1 MVYNRTAMKGLFS
14 RRAKETLIHSPFGST
29 PIASGCA
36 FCTLRI
42 WKIAIKILFFL
53 FNGQGGGG
61 SGGMTIMRVAN
72 PFIFAILDHSLW
84 PLN

>member
-1 MVYNRTAMKGLFS
+1 MKGLFS
-14 RRAKETLIHSPFGST
+14 RRAKKTLIHSPLGRT
-29 PIASGCA
+29 PIASVCA
-36 FCTLRI
+36 FCTLWI

-72 PFIFAILDHSLW
+72 PFIFAILDHSFW